1 MKNNSTLKRLASLS
15 KTLNEASDLI
25 STQVT
30 GLESTLNGLRLGV
43 SAWVE
48 VERFKELVEN
58 QDSAGEDEK
67 KTMYELTFVRQ
78 LGYAKYKGKWALLV
92 AEGYEEFFDG
102 DDIGTVALLRDAKRE
117 VKLAAVDKIP
127 ALLLAIEEKALKVT
141 ADIARKAEQVHE
153 IADAL
158 DIRGEGSG
166 RP

>member
-58 QDSAGEDEK
+58 LDSAGE
-67 KTMYELTFVRQ
+67 T
-78 LGYAKYKGKWALLV
+78 
-92 AEGYEEFFDG
+92 
-102 DDIGTVALLRDAKRE
+102 KRRRCTSS
-117 VKLAAVDKIP
+117 P
-127 ALLLAIEEKALKVT
+127 SC
-141 ADIARKAEQVHE
+141 
-153 IADAL
+153 
-158 DIRGEGSG
+158 GS
-166 RP
+166 